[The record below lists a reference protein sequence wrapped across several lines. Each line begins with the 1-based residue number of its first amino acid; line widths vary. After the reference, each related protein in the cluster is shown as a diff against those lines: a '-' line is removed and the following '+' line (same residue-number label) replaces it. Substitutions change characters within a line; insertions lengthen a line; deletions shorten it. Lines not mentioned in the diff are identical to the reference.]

1 MRIRCY
7 SKSEL
12 AMMYFPESS
21 AHVATN
27 RLARWI
33 NMNPKLCML
42 LDELGYVKKS
52 RYFTAKQVEAI
63 IDCLGEP

>member
-1 MRIRCY
+1 MRIRSY

-33 NMNPKLCML
+33 NMNQKLCML
-42 LDELGYVKKS
+42 LDERGYVEKS
-52 RYFTAKQVEAI
+52 RVVTAKQVAAI